1 MSGRVG
7 LAAGVATAV
16 ATASVLLAVA
26 AIGAEFD
33 LELRAAQQELKL
45 ARRLL
50 QNAPKRYEGRREKA
64 MDHVKAAQRQ
74 IRLGLLDAASERE
87 HPPAQ
92 QHTPIRR
99 PPR

>member
-1 MSGRVG
+1 MSGPRRVG
-7 LAAGVATAV
+7 LGVAV
-16 ATASVLLAVA
+16 VSASLLLA
-26 AIGAEFD
+26 GAGMGADLD
-33 LELRAAQQELKL
+33 LELHAAQQELKL

-99 PPR
+99 PR

>member
-1 MSGRVG
+1 MSRRRRVG
-7 LAAGVATAV
+7 LGAAV
-16 ATASVLLAVA
+16 ASAAVLLGGAGIA
-26 AIGAEFD
+26 AEFD
-33 LELRAAQQELKL
+33 LELHAAQQELKL

-92 QHTPIRR
+92 QHAPLRR
-99 PPR
+99 PR

>member
-1 MSGRVG
+1 MSGPRRVG
-7 LAAGVATAV
+7 LGVAV
-16 ATASVLLAVA
+16 VSASLLLAGA
-26 AIGAEFD
+26 GMGAEFD
-33 LELRAAQQELKL
+33 LELHAAQQELKL

-99 PPR
+99 PR